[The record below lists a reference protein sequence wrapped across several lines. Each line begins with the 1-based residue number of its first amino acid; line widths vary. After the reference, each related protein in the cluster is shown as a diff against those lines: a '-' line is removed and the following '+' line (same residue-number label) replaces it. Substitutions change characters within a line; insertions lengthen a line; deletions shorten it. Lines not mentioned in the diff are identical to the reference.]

1 MDVQTLI
8 SATALVTAAQQGTRV
23 AWLTDGGE
31 VVYGTA
37 RRIVGDQVEESS
49 LEVTTFGGMEV
60 TFPLMDLVTK
70 YRSGYFVINPTL
82 PE

>member
-8 SATALVTAAQQGTRV
+8 HATALVTAAQQGSRV
-23 AWLTDGGE
+23 AWLTEDDQ

-37 RRIVGDQVEESS
+37 RRIKGDQVEESS
-49 LEVTTFGGMEV
+49 LEVTTFAGMEMS
-60 TFPLMDLVTK
+60 FPLMELVDK